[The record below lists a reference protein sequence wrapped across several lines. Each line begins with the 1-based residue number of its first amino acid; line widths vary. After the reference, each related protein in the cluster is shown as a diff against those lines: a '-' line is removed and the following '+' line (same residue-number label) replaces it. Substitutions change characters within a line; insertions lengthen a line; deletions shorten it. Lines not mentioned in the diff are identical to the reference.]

1 MTFESHPRWQ
11 LLWVR
16 AAQQWLQVVDGVQQR
31 RQCFGVMTTIAVL
44 PAMVENTLR
53 ARVGAWERRLAGPR
67 RTLASAQLWRPSS
80 TVPFV
85 RLRDRICLV
94 STLGVASLARSAR
107 PYAWL
112 PVNRPVRG
120 ARSSRRWRFEAPL
133 QLIAEKNGHVDMCT
147 VCVHDV

>member
-1 MTFESHPRWQ
+1 M
-11 LLWVR
+11 VG
-16 AAQQWLQVVDGVQQR
+16 GVQQH

-44 PAMVENTLR
+44 PAVVEKTFR
-53 ARVGAWERRLAGPR
+53 SRVDAWDRRLAGPR
-67 RTLASAQLWRPSS
+67 RTLAAAQLWKRSS

-94 STLGVASLARSAR
+94 STLVVASLARSAR
-107 PYAWL
+107 EYAWL

-120 ARSSRRWRFEAPL
+120 ARSSRRSRFEAPL

-147 VCVHDV
+147 VCVNDV